1 MYSERIM
8 ALFRGATHNGSAA
21 GETHRGAGGE
31 RGAGPWMVLS
41 ARIEEGVVREARFQT
56 YGCPT
61 AMACGEIACRLA
73 EGKSLDLLGE
83 ISARVITL
91 CVGGVAE
98 GKEHCPELAAKALAS
113 LAAVT

>member
-8 ALFRGATHNGSAA
+8 ALFRGATHHGTAA

-31 RGAGPWMVLS
+31 RGAGPWVLVS
-41 ARIEEGVVREARFQT
+41 ARVEDAVVREARFQT

-61 AMACGEIACRLA
+61 ATACSEVACRLA
-73 EGKSLDLLGE
+73 EGKPLALLRE
-83 ISARVITL
+83 ISARVILL

-98 GKEHCPELAAKALAS
+98 GKEHCPELAAAALAD
-113 LAAVT
+113 LAPTT